1 MFPDNSVSI
10 FPAKSVLM
18 FPDSSAVVF
27 LIRSVSMF
35 LDRSARMFHVSSVSR
50 FLDNS
55 AQLLNPHI
63 RVNFQVLILFL
74 VIVSFNLTYSS
85 PNE

>member
-1 MFPDNSVSI
+1 
-10 FPAKSVLM
+10 M

-63 RVNFQVLILFL
+63 RVNLQDTILVF
-74 VIVSFNLTYSS
+74 VSF
-85 PNE
+85 